1 MTDFPAGMVWL
12 VGAGPD
18 DPELMTRKAERLLR
32 PAVTLHRDHSVTQYG
47 NRAAGFRLPLT
58 APRLA
63 PACRQRR
70 LLPRQAGACRGA
82 GCKSA
87 GNWSRP

>member
-32 PAVTLHRDHSVTQYG
+32 PAVTLHRDHSVTRYG
-47 NRAAGFRLPLT
+47 NRVAGFR
-58 APRLA
+58 
-63 PACRQRR
+63 
-70 LLPRQAGACRGA
+70 
-82 GCKSA
+82 
-87 GNWSRP
+87 